1 MHTRVQTRA
10 KLATIPALCF
20 QFWVLDHLAVFYH
33 TKLTTFVHSTLP
45 PRTGLIHRQ
54 CCIRGLVRAML
65 VAWREATH
73 LELVS
78 LVRSNLKNFH
88 RPYIFIYRNTQFLF
102 IFFLH
107 CLLALLCFLPSFS
120 LPFPARHTASP
131 TVGNVNGLS
140 LLGVAAPSLAL
151 QANLRQPLRREQHTR
166 SLQQSAGAKN
176 RTMWK
181 DDDGFRLGLGGLYR
195 PLHAEHSRAGSWLL
209 GQGRAFLTVLCFE
222 STRTWHMPQIV
233 CSHHAADPRSAVIG
247 DRTLLS
253 TAECG
258 MCVSLQVCASAISN
272 CVSPRVCS
280 AHLWFLRAWRG
291 A

>member
-1 MHTRVQTRA
+1 MAWSELCWLHEEKLHTWN
-10 KLATIPALCF
+10 LFL
-20 QFWVLDHLAVFYH
+20 L
-33 TKLTTFVHSTLP
+33 
-45 PRTGLIHRQ
+45 
-54 CCIRGLVRAML
+54 
-65 VAWREATH
+65 
-73 LELVS
+73 LEVI
-78 LVRSNLKNFH
+78 LKIFH
-88 RPYIFIYRNTQFLF
+88 RPYIFIHRNTQFLF

-195 PLHAEHSRAGSWLL
+195 PLHAEHSRAGSWLP

-233 CSHHAADPRSAVIG
+233 CSHHAADPCSAVIG

>member
-1 MHTRVQTRA
+1 MSKTCYNTCLVFPTLGVGPLGRFLSYTSDN
-10 KLATIPALCF
+10 LCARYPVF
-20 QFWVLDHLAVFYH
+20 PGQAWSTGSAV
-33 TKLTTFVHSTLP
+33 S
-45 PRTGLIHRQ
+45 
-54 CCIRGLVRAML
+54 
-65 VAWREATH
+65 VAWSEPCWLHEETLH
-73 LELVS
+73 TWNLFLLLEVI
-78 LVRSNLKNFH
+78 LKNLSQTLYLH
-88 RPYIFIYRNTQFLF
+88 TQFLF

-107 CLLALLCFLPSFS
+107 CLPALLCFSPSFS
-120 LPFPARHTASP
+120 LPFPAQHTASP

-140 LLGVAAPSLAL
+140 LLGVAAPSLAS

-166 SLQQSAGAKN
+166 SLQQSVGAKN

-195 PLHAEHSRAGSWLL
+195 PLHAEHSRAGSWLP